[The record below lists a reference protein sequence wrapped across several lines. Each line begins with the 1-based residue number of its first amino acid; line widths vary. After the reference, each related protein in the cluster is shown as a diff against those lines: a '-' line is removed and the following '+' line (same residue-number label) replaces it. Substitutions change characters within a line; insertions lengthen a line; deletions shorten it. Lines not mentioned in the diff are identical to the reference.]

1 MGVVELAKR
10 YFLKTPPYTAE
21 QFRGAKP
28 KKNPVVTEIPG
39 EGGAIILE
47 APLELQGR
55 GFLGTIAKKMKAPD
69 TKSFELEPL
78 GAFVWSLCDGKNTFE
93 AISRKLRDKFKINRM
108 EADAALAEFLRMLGQ
123 RRLITMTLG
132 KKK

>member
-1 MGVVELAKR
+1 MGLVELAKG
-10 YFLKTPPYTAE
+10 YFMKTPPYTAD
-21 QFRGAKP
+21 QFKGAKP
-28 KKNPVVTEIPG
+28 KRNPVVTEIAG
-39 EGGAIILE
+39 EDGIVVLQ
-47 APLELQGR
+47 APLDLQGR
-55 GFLGTIAKKMKAPD
+55 GFMGVIARKMQAPT

-93 AISRKLRDKFKINRM
+93 AISRKLRDKFKINRL